1 MAVRML
7 VPSFESTKSAPQ
19 WNKVQFLY
27 FFIEEEAGFGK
38 KIQPIQV
45 LALGKS
51 VIYCNSIQM

>member
-1 MAVRML
+1 MEQGTI
-7 VPSFESTKSAPQ
+7 PIFYIE
-19 WNKVQFLY
+19 
-27 FFIEEEAGFGK
+27 EEEAGFGK